1 METRTSNQNLRN
13 DRFYQEATQN
23 RDIEGLQLALARNGL
38 PHTER
43 DSEDFCESVAIRS
56 KRSAMTGVAR

>member
-43 DSEDFCESVAIRS
+43 DANNQLIFERFGCGGQFCESES
-56 KRSAMTGVAR
+56 